1 MASDPKAT
9 LVSFKQFKDNNLSNS
24 SPSDSQTLLLES
36 CSDDQ
41 STSSTALSEHAHST
55 ESRPFDVSR
64 LRFMDE
70 DDDDAPNSNSVTDTQ
85 QSADSS
91 VSVDMSTLDNNN
103 SSTTNCETLVLQQQQ
118 SQLQQQVSTPPLQTV
133 NFSRHTSY
141 ESHMT
146 RQLSVHQQQ
155 STTSPPHFLQK
166 PSMGCSD
173 MSLQTLCAA
182 KCQKVAKWFGL
193 VVVVLI
199 FCVLLGWV
207 VYQSQVINGLSQDN
221 FQLQQLNSCLAGINP
236 EVSKFRCPAQWSPPP
251 SCRVA
256 CRSTC

>member
-9 LVSFKQFKDNNLSNS
+9 LVSYKQFEDNNLSNS

-41 STSSTALSEHAHST
+41 LTSSTALSEHAHST
-55 ESRPFDVSR
+55 ESKPFDVSR

-70 DDDDAPNSNSVTDTQ
+70 DEDDAPNSELASNTQ
-85 QSADSS
+85 LSADSS
-91 VSVDMSTLDNNN
+91 VTVNMSTLDNNDSN
-103 SSTTNCETLVLQQQQ
+103 TTNCETLAVLQQQQ
-118 SQLQQQVSTPPLQTV
+118 SQLQQQVSTPPLPTV
-133 NFSRHTSY
+133 TYSRHSSY

-207 VYQSQVINGLSQDN
+207 VYQSQVINGL
-221 FQLQQLNSCLAGINP
+221 
-236 EVSKFRCPAQWSPPP
+236 
-251 SCRVA
+251 
-256 CRSTC
+256 